1 MTVVFLNCVLGNRK
15 GTNDSLYRQMKI
27 VPLLAEKYFLCFRNQ
42 RLVFFFPKLLRP
54 TARKKWFVIEKNF

>member
-15 GTNDSLYRQMKI
+15 GTNDSLYRQMRI
-27 VPLLAEKYFLCFRNQ
+27 VPLLGEKYFLCFRNQ
-42 RLVFFFPKLLRP
+42 RFIKKIPKLLRP